1 MGSDADILAGD
12 DDATKARLALD
23 VGLPDDA
30 TMAWNKRCIADGTE
44 GLPVVDTVA
53 TP

>member
-1 MGSDADILAGD
+1 LAAKIFLELRELVD
-12 DDATKARLALD
+12 
-23 VGLPDDA
+23 LPDDA